1 MPIDFLITRT
11 ICKPQLRR
19 VLLRAVSEVCMWKT
33 LPAENV
39 TYTPMRHA
47 AVVTVAETTRHRNFR
62 PNRAGDDFVIR
73 PYLLQSPF
81 CMWPSCIRTP
91 SPYSSFT
98 TSSSGLRLLT
108 LAPPL
113 PPPPP
118 LPAPRPPWPSPFFGG
133 GLTKAKSTLM
143 VWSRSL
149 VWLAPSIAALASR
162 CVGYSTRT

>member
-1 MPIDFLITRT
+1 MWNT
-11 ICKPQLRR
+11 IPFKNAKSKP
-19 VLLRAVSEVCMWKT
+19 MKHT
-33 LPAENV
+33 
-39 TYTPMRHA
+39 A
-47 AVVTVAETTRHRNFR
+47 AVKVAETSRHRNYQLNCTYED
-62 PNRAGDDFVIR
+62 PVIR
-73 PYLLQSPF
+73 PQLLLSPRLSS
-81 CMWPSCIRTP
+81 PLASHP
-91 SPYSSFT
+91 HPPYSSFIP
-98 TSSSGLRLLT
+98 SSSGLRLRA

-118 LPAPRPPWPSPFFGG
+118 LPAPLPPWPSPFFGG